1 MAALKGAVEVDAD
14 AVAGDSRVLVGQG
27 ENEGG
32 VITEA
37 DPPLP
42 YAQAAL
48 RLAEE
53 HHVRGQ
59 REVLVVLKWIPAEEL
74 GGLGQA
80 IAARLSGG
88 KTDTRESLT
97 VTSRDLLPV

>member
-14 AVAGDSRVLVGQG
+14 AVAGDSGVLVGQS

-32 VITEA
+32 VVTKA

-53 HHVRGQ
+53 HHVWGKRK
-59 REVLVVLKWIPAEEL
+59 VLVVLEWIPAEEL
-74 GGLGQA
+74 GGLG
-80 IAARLSGG
+80 
-88 KTDTRESLT
+88 
-97 VTSRDLLPV
+97 